1 MSLNQFIIN
10 DLTPTGPD
18 TLVGELHDVFK
29 GLTYSHIP
37 VLEEG
42 VYLGCLSETDVFCF
56 EPSDKVNVVMYAIEG
71 FYVRNFTAWLT
82 VLEAFAKNDSNIMP
96 VLDSDNKYLGYYQLN
111 DIISMFNHTPFF
123 SEPGGVILVEKN
135 NIDFSFSELSQI
147 VESNNA
153 KMLGAFISKID
164 GELTQITI
172 KIRSSSLT
180 PIFQDFRRYG
190 YTIVSGHEDDG
201 FLQTLKERSAY
212 LNNYLS
218 Q

>member
-1 MSLNQFIIN
+1 MSLNEFLIN
-10 DLTPTGPD
+10 DLTPSSTE

-37 VLEEG
+37 VLKKG

-56 EPSDKVNVVMYAIEG
+56 EPTDKVSDVLYAIEG
-71 FYVRNFTAWLT
+71 FYVRESSIWLN
-82 VLEAFAKNDSNIMP
+82 VLEVFAENDSNIMP
-96 VLDSDNKYLGYYQLN
+96 VLDAENNYLGYYQLN

-147 VESNNA
+147 IESNNA
-153 KMLGAFISKID
+153 KVLGAFISKMD

-172 KIRSSSLT
+172 KIGSSSLT